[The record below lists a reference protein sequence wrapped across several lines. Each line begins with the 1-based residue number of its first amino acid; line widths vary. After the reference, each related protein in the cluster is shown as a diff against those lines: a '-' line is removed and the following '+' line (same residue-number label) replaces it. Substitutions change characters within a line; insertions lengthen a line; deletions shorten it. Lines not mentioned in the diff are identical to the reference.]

1 MLKKYNSYSDVEEKY
16 KWDIED
22 ILGNKTYQQLED
34 EYFDLYSKIIE
45 IKDSKYN
52 SLDQYVEYIELS
64 KKFLIL
70 GNRISNYLD
79 NKLNIN
85 IVDPTINKTISLFET
100 KSQEYAKKLGSEA
113 NRIFQ
118 HKDKIKTWINDDRLI
133 EVKKDLEATLQELDH
148 KLSDDVENY
157 LNDTASGSP
166 VPEDIFSI
174 ISDSEVDFGNVL
186 IKNKKIKITEG
197 NRIALLKNKDEQVR
211 KDVYFNYLNGYL
223 KNKQS
228 LARLL
233 YQHIKEI
240 SVNALYR
247 KYNSSLESILLQDH
261 VDKKLLSIIYDAV
274 QKHMYIF
281 KKYNNAKKQ
290 FFKAKFNKKLEKW
303 DYFLDLV
310 NVKSSYTIEEAQKIL
325 LDVISIMPYEYP
337 EVVKKA
343 IDERWVDYVNVP
355 SKRSGAYSIGGAAG
369 MKKIY
374 ILMNFDGTLE
384 SVNTLCHEMGHSM
397 HSYFSNK
404 CQSPLRSSY
413 PIFLAEI
420 ASIFNELLL
429 NDYLI
434 SKSKNIQQQFY
445 LLDSSINDFIG
456 TVLRQTMWSNF
467 EFDLYNAIDE
477 NKPLNTYEEIEK
489 LYVENEKKY
498 SSTTSKSIKL
508 GDPRNVYSVMVP
520 HFYYYFYVY
529 KYALGY
535 IVANVFFQKYKQE
548 GQEALKNYINKFLS
562 AGDIDWPANI
572 LKDAGV
578 DIYNEDIYNLAFEVL
593 NQKVDKYIKLG
604 KKIFKNNNC

>member
-85 IVDPTINKTISLFET
+85 IVDPPINKTISLFET

-133 EVKKDLEATLQELDH
+133 DVKKDLEATLQELDH

-211 KDVYFNYLNGYL
+211 KNVYFNYLNGYL

-261 VDKKLLSIIYDAV
+261 VDKKLLNIIYDAV

-281 KKYNNAKKQ
+281 KKYNNAKKH

-337 EVVKKA
+337 EIVKKA
-343 IDERWVDYVNVP
+343 IDERWIDYINVP

-498 SSTTSKSIKL
+498 STTSKSIKL

>member
-45 IKDSKYN
+45 VKDSKYN

-148 KLSDDVENY
+148 KLSNDVENY

-261 VDKKLLSIIYDAV
+261 VDKKLLNIIYDAV

-343 IDERWVDYVNVP
+343 IDERWVDYINVP

-498 SSTTSKSIKL
+498 STTSKSIKL

>member
-261 VDKKLLSIIYDAV
+261 VDKKLLNIIYDAV

-343 IDERWVDYVNVP
+343 IDERWIDYINVP

-498 SSTTSKSIKL
+498 STTSKSIKL

-572 LKDAGV
+572 LKD
-578 DIYNEDIYNLAFEVL
+578 LVL
-593 NQKVDKYIKLG
+593 IFIM
-604 KKIFKNNNC
+604 KIFII

>member
-211 KDVYFNYLNGYL
+211 KNVYFNYLNGYL

-261 VDKKLLSIIYDAV
+261 VDKKLLNIIYDAV

-456 TVLRQTMWSNF
+456 TVLHQTMWSNF

-489 LYVENEKKY
+489 LYVENKKKY
-498 SSTTSKSIKL
+498 STTSKSIKL

>member
-133 EVKKDLEATLQELDH
+133 DVKKDLEATLQELDH

-157 LNDTASGSP
+157 LNDTTSGSP

-261 VDKKLLSIIYDAV
+261 VDKKLLNIIYDAV

-343 IDERWVDYVNVP
+343 IDERWVDYINVP

-498 SSTTSKSIKL
+498 STTSKSIKL

>member
-343 IDERWVDYVNVP
+343 IDERWVDYINVP

-498 SSTTSKSIKL
+498 STTSKSIKL

>member
-100 KSQEYAKKLGSEA
+100 KSQEYAKKSGSEA

-118 HKDKIKTWINDDRLI
+118 HKDKIKTWINDNRLI

-211 KDVYFNYLNGYL
+211 KNVYFNYLNGYL

-261 VDKKLLSIIYDAV
+261 VDKKLLNIIYDAV

-281 KKYNNAKKQ
+281 KKYNNAKKH

-337 EVVKKA
+337 EIVKKA
-343 IDERWVDYVNVP
+343 IDERWIDYINVP

-498 SSTTSKSIKL
+498 STTSKSIKL

>member
-211 KDVYFNYLNGYL
+211 KNVYFNYLNGYL

-261 VDKKLLSIIYDAV
+261 VDKKLLNIIYDAV
-274 QKHMYIF
+274 QKNMYIF

-498 SSTTSKSIKL
+498 STTSKSIKL

-578 DIYNEDIYNLAFEVL
+578 DIYNKDIYNLAFEVL

>member
-45 IKDSKYN
+45 VKDSKYN

-133 EVKKDLEATLQELDH
+133 DVKKDLEATLQELDH

-261 VDKKLLSIIYDAV
+261 ADKKLLNIIYDAV

-498 SSTTSKSIKL
+498 STTSKSIKL

-535 IVANVFFQKYKQE
+535 IVANVFFQKFKQE

>member
-133 EVKKDLEATLQELDH
+133 DVKKDLEATLQELDH

-261 VDKKLLSIIYDAV
+261 VDKKLLNIIYDAV

-467 EFDLYNAIDE
+467 EFNLYNAIDE

-498 SSTTSKSIKL
+498 STTSKSIKL

>member
-118 HKDKIKTWINDDRLI
+118 HKDKIKTWINDNRLI
-133 EVKKDLEATLQELDH
+133 DVKKDLEATLQELDH

-197 NRIALLKNKDEQVR
+197 NRIALLKNKDEQIR

-261 VDKKLLSIIYDAV
+261 VDKKLLNIIYDAV

-343 IDERWVDYVNVP
+343 IDERWVDYINVP

-498 SSTTSKSIKL
+498 STTSKSIKL

-572 LKDAGV
+572 LKDASV

>member
-118 HKDKIKTWINDDRLI
+118 HKDKIKTWINDNRLI
-133 EVKKDLEATLQELDH
+133 DVKKDLEATLQELDH

-261 VDKKLLSIIYDAV
+261 VDKKLLNIIYDAV

-343 IDERWVDYVNVP
+343 IDERWIDYINVP

-498 SSTTSKSIKL
+498 STTSKSIKL

>member
-118 HKDKIKTWINDDRLI
+118 HKDKIKTWINDNRLI

-240 SVNALYR
+240 SVNVLYR

-261 VDKKLLSIIYDAV
+261 VDKKLLNIIYDAV

-343 IDERWVDYVNVP
+343 IDERWVDYINVP

-498 SSTTSKSIKL
+498 STTSKSIKL

>member
-133 EVKKDLEATLQELDH
+133 DVKKDLEATLQELDH

-261 VDKKLLSIIYDAV
+261 VDKKLLNIIYDAV

-343 IDERWVDYVNVP
+343 IDERWIDYINVP

-404 CQSPLRSSY
+404 CQSPHRSSY

-498 SSTTSKSIKL
+498 STTSKSIKL

-562 AGDIDWPANI
+562 AGDINWPANI

>member
-261 VDKKLLSIIYDAV
+261 VDKKLLNIIYDAV

-343 IDERWVDYVNVP
+343 IDERWIDYINVP
-355 SKRSGAYSIGGAAG
+355 SKRSGTYSIGGAAG

-498 SSTTSKSIKL
+498 STTSKSIKL

-562 AGDIDWPANI
+562 SGDIDWPANI

>member
-118 HKDKIKTWINDDRLI
+118 HKDKIKTWINDNRLI

-261 VDKKLLSIIYDAV
+261 VDKKLLNIIYDAV

-343 IDERWVDYVNVP
+343 IDERWVDYINVP

-498 SSTTSKSIKL
+498 STTSKSIKL

>member
-133 EVKKDLEATLQELDH
+133 DVKKDLEATLQELDH
-148 KLSDDVENY
+148 KLSNDVENY

-211 KDVYFNYLNGYL
+211 KNVYFNYLNGYL

-261 VDKKLLSIIYDAV
+261 VDKKLLNIIYDAV

-498 SSTTSKSIKL
+498 STTSKSIKL

>member
-133 EVKKDLEATLQELDH
+133 DVKKDLEATLQELDH

-261 VDKKLLSIIYDAV
+261 VDKKLLNIIYDAV

-310 NVKSSYTIEEAQKIL
+310 NVKSSYTIEEAQEIL

-343 IDERWVDYVNVP
+343 IDERWVDYINVP

-498 SSTTSKSIKL
+498 STTSKSIKL

>member
-45 IKDSKYN
+45 VKDSKYN

-133 EVKKDLEATLQELDH
+133 DVKKDLEATLQELDH
-148 KLSDDVENY
+148 KLSNDVENY

-261 VDKKLLSIIYDAV
+261 VDKKLLNIIYDAV

-337 EVVKKA
+337 EIVKKA
-343 IDERWVDYVNVP
+343 IDERWIDYINVP

-498 SSTTSKSIKL
+498 STTSKSIKV
-508 GDPRNVYSVMVP
+508 GDPKNVYSVMVP

>member
-118 HKDKIKTWINDDRLI
+118 HKDKIKTWINDKRLI

-211 KDVYFNYLNGYL
+211 KNVYFNYLNGYL

-261 VDKKLLSIIYDAV
+261 VDKKLLNIIYDAV

-343 IDERWVDYVNVP
+343 IDERWIDYINVP

-445 LLDSSINDFIG
+445 LLDLSINDFIG

-498 SSTTSKSIKL
+498 STTSKSIKL

>member
-133 EVKKDLEATLQELDH
+133 DVKKDLEATLQELDH

-211 KDVYFNYLNGYL
+211 KNVYFNYLNGYL

-261 VDKKLLSIIYDAV
+261 VDKKLLNIIYDAV

-498 SSTTSKSIKL
+498 STTSKSIKL

>member
-133 EVKKDLEATLQELDH
+133 DVKKDLEATLQELDH

-261 VDKKLLSIIYDAV
+261 VDKKLLNIIYDAV

-281 KKYNNAKKQ
+281 KKYNNAKKH

-337 EVVKKA
+337 EIVKKA

-498 SSTTSKSIKL
+498 STTSKSIKL

>member
-118 HKDKIKTWINDDRLI
+118 HKDKIKTWINDNRLI
-133 EVKKDLEATLQELDH
+133 DVKKDLEATLQELDH

-261 VDKKLLSIIYDAV
+261 VDKKLLNIIYDAV

-343 IDERWVDYVNVP
+343 IDERWIDYINVP

-489 LYVENEKKY
+489 LYVENQKKY
-498 SSTTSKSIKL
+498 STTSKSIKL

>member
-133 EVKKDLEATLQELDH
+133 DVKKDLEATLQELDH

-211 KDVYFNYLNGYL
+211 KNVYFNYLNGYL

-261 VDKKLLSIIYDAV
+261 VDKKLLNIIYDAV

-498 SSTTSKSIKL
+498 SATSKSIKL

-562 AGDIDWPANI
+562 AGDIDWPTNI

>member
-118 HKDKIKTWINDDRLI
+118 HKDKIKTWINDNRLI

-343 IDERWVDYVNVP
+343 IDERWVDYINVP

-498 SSTTSKSIKL
+498 SATSKSIKL

-535 IVANVFFQKYKQE
+535 IIANVFFQKYKQE

-562 AGDIDWPANI
+562 AGDIDWPTNI

>member
-261 VDKKLLSIIYDAV
+261 VDKKLLNIIYDAV

-343 IDERWVDYVNVP
+343 IDERWIDYINVP

-420 ASIFNELLL
+420 ASLFNELLL

-498 SSTTSKSIKL
+498 STTSKSIKL

>member
-118 HKDKIKTWINDDRLI
+118 HKDKIKTWINDNRLI

-261 VDKKLLSIIYDAV
+261 ADKKLLNIIYDAV

-498 SSTTSKSIKL
+498 STTSKSIKL

-535 IVANVFFQKYKQE
+535 IVANVFFQKFKQE

>member
-148 KLSDDVENY
+148 KLSNDVENY

-240 SVNALYR
+240 SVNALYI

-261 VDKKLLSIIYDAV
+261 VDKKLLNIIYDAV
-274 QKHMYIF
+274 QKNMYIF
-281 KKYNNAKKQ
+281 KKYNNAKKH

-343 IDERWVDYVNVP
+343 IDERWVDYINVP

-498 SSTTSKSIKL
+498 STTSKSIKL

>member
-85 IVDPTINKTISLFET
+85 IVDPTINKIISLFET

-118 HKDKIKTWINDDRLI
+118 HKDKIKTWINDNRLI

-343 IDERWVDYVNVP
+343 IDERWIDYINVP

-498 SSTTSKSIKL
+498 STTSKSIKL

>member
-118 HKDKIKTWINDDRLI
+118 HKDKIKTWINDKRLI

-261 VDKKLLSIIYDAV
+261 VDKKLLNIIYDAV

-404 CQSPLRSSY
+404 CQSPFRSSY

-498 SSTTSKSIKL
+498 STTSKSIKL

>member
-118 HKDKIKTWINDDRLI
+118 HKDKIKTWINDNRLI
-133 EVKKDLEATLQELDH
+133 DVKKDLEATLQELDH

-274 QKHMYIF
+274 QKNMYIF

-343 IDERWVDYVNVP
+343 IDERWVDYINVP

-445 LLDSSINDFIG
+445 LLDLSINDFIG

-498 SSTTSKSIKL
+498 STTSKSIKL

>member
-118 HKDKIKTWINDDRLI
+118 HKDKIKTWINDNRLI

-261 VDKKLLSIIYDAV
+261 VDKKLLNIIYDAV

-281 KKYNNAKKQ
+281 KKYNNAKKR

-343 IDERWVDYVNVP
+343 IDERWVDYINVP

-498 SSTTSKSIKL
+498 STTSKSIKL

>member
-133 EVKKDLEATLQELDH
+133 DVKKDLEATLQELDH

-261 VDKKLLSIIYDAV
+261 VDKKLLNIIYDAV

-343 IDERWVDYVNVP
+343 IDERWVDYINVP

-498 SSTTSKSIKL
+498 STTSKSIKL

>member
-261 VDKKLLSIIYDAV
+261 VDKKLLNIIYDAV

-343 IDERWVDYVNVP
+343 IDERWIDYINVP

-498 SSTTSKSIKL
+498 STTSKSIKL
-508 GDPRNVYSVMVP
+508 GDPRNVYSVIVP

>member
-228 LARLL
+228 LARLI

-261 VDKKLLSIIYDAV
+261 VDKKLLNIIYDAV

-281 KKYNNAKKQ
+281 KKYNNAKKH

-337 EVVKKA
+337 EIVKKA

-498 SSTTSKSIKL
+498 STTSKSIKL

>member
-133 EVKKDLEATLQELDH
+133 DVKKDLEATLQELDH

-261 VDKKLLSIIYDAV
+261 VDKKLLNIIYDAV

-343 IDERWVDYVNVP
+343 IDERWIDYINVP

-445 LLDSSINDFIG
+445 LLDLSINDFIG

-498 SSTTSKSIKL
+498 STTSKSIKL

-535 IVANVFFQKYKQE
+535 IVANVFLQKYKQE

>member
-133 EVKKDLEATLQELDH
+133 DVKKDLEATLQELDH

-261 VDKKLLSIIYDAV
+261 VDKKLLNIIYDAV

-337 EVVKKA
+337 EIVKKA
-343 IDERWVDYVNVP
+343 IDERWVDYINVP

-498 SSTTSKSIKL
+498 STTSKSIKL

-520 HFYYYFYVY
+520 HFYYYFYVH

>member
-133 EVKKDLEATLQELDH
+133 DVKKDLEATLQELDH

-211 KDVYFNYLNGYL
+211 KNVYFNYLNGYL

-261 VDKKLLSIIYDAV
+261 VDKKLLNIIYDAV

-281 KKYNNAKKQ
+281 KKYNNAKKH

-337 EVVKKA
+337 EIVKKA
-343 IDERWVDYVNVP
+343 IDERWVDYINVP

-498 SSTTSKSIKL
+498 STTSKSIKL

>member
-45 IKDSKYN
+45 VKDSKYN

-118 HKDKIKTWINDDRLI
+118 HKDKIKTWINDNRLI

-148 KLSDDVENY
+148 KLSNDVENY

-261 VDKKLLSIIYDAV
+261 VDKKLLNIIYDAV

-489 LYVENEKKY
+489 LYVENQKKY
-498 SSTTSKSIKL
+498 STTSKSIKL

>member
-133 EVKKDLEATLQELDH
+133 DVKKDLEATLQELDH

-211 KDVYFNYLNGYL
+211 KNVYFNYLNGYL

-325 LDVISIMPYEYP
+325 LDVVSIMPYEYP

-343 IDERWVDYVNVP
+343 IDERWIDYINVP

-489 LYVENEKKY
+489 LYVENQKKY
-498 SSTTSKSIKL
+498 STTSKSIKL